1 VFFGPLV
8 ARANVQRQIQATSQ
22 ESWMR
27 EFRQQVVALICA
39 QAALRD
45 HARRHT
51 NYVDPSLS
59 RDEKRQ
65 AEIRVA
71 EDKQR
76 LDDALNPHY
85 QTIRLLLA
93 EKGADDTRLLQKIDD
108 MLGAT
113 TFEAAALM
121 HQFFVAA
128 EDILRRE
135 RRAIETDPGLWPL
148 LRGWLSRLIAKN

>member
-1 VFFGPLV
+1 
-8 ARANVQRQIQATSQ
+8 
-22 ESWMR
+22 MR

-45 HARRHT
+45 HARLHT

-76 LDDALNPHY
+76 LDHALKSPLPDNP
-85 QTIRLLLA
+85 L
-93 EKGADDTRLLQKIDD
+93 
-108 MLGAT
+108 
-113 TFEAAALM
+113 
-121 HQFFVAA
+121 VAC
-128 EDILRRE
+128 RE
-135 RRAIETDPGLWPL
+135 G
-148 LRGWLSRLIAKN
+148 RG